1 MKKARWIILLFLL
14 AFAGWYFYPDK
25 SLQQG
30 SVIDKLIVYKSK
42 RQMMAYQNGMLLKT
56 YTIALGKNPSGHKQ
70 YEGDCRTPE
79 GKYTIN
85 DRNPNSGYHKNL
97 GISYP
102 NATDKINAKKLG
114 KPVGGDVKIHGLR
127 NGVAGY
133 LSKLHRF
140 TDWTNGCIA
149 VTNKEVD
156 ELYEAVKPG
165 AVIEINP

>member
-1 MKKARWIILLFLL
+1 MKKLRWIILLLL
-14 AFAGWYFYPDK
+14 FAFAGWYFYPAK
-25 SLQQG
+25 SLPQE

-42 RQMMAYQNGMLLKT
+42 RQMMAYQNGRLLKV
-56 YTIALGKNPSGHKQ
+56 YTIALGKNPVGDKR

-102 NATDKINAKKLG
+102 DAIDKANAKKLG
-114 KPVGGDVKIHGLR
+114 KPVGGNIKIHGLR

-149 VTNKEVD
+149 VTNEEVD
-156 ELYEAVKPG
+156 ELYKVVKPG
-165 AVIEINP
+165 AVSEINP